1 MVLLKDKLHGHRLLL
16 ASRSPRRRELLAGA
30 GLAFELADSYDVEE
44 TYPPGLPAE
53 EVPGYLAVLKSEA
66 YPHAL
71 GVGDI
76 LITAD
81 TVVICGGRIFG
92 KPDGREGAAAMLAEL
107 SGRRHTVVTGVAL
120 RAPGRMRS
128 FSVSSDVWFRPL
140 AEEEIA
146 YYVDT
151 FRPYDKAGSYGIQ
164 EWIGYVAI
172 ERIGGCR
179 CRRSM
184 PNWGVSSIRCER
196 HVFSRL
202 PAGCGKLRTDTECGF
217 IHRIIAITL

>member
-1 MVLLKDKLHGHRLLL
+1 M
-16 ASRSPRRRELLAGA
+16 
-30 GLAFELADSYDVEE
+30 
-44 TYPPGLPAE
+44 
-53 EVPGYLAVLKSEA
+53 
-66 YPHAL
+66 
-71 GVGDI
+71 GDI

-120 RAPGRMRS
+120 RAPGRMSS

-140 AEEEIA
+140 AEEEIV

-172 ERIGGCR
+172 ERIEGSFYNVMG
-179 CRRSM
+179 
-184 PNWGVSSIRCER
+184 
-196 HVFSRL
+196 L
-202 PAGCGKLRTDTECGF
+202 PVQVLYAELGSFVDT
-217 IHRIIAITL
+217 L

>member
-1 MVLLKDKLHGHRLLL
+1 MGIGCCLPAAPRGGASCWRGRDLLL
-16 ASRSPRRRELLAGA
+16 NSPTVTTWRRPIRR
-30 GLAFELADSYDVEE
+30 DCRQRR
-44 TYPPGLPAE
+44 YPDIWPCSS
-53 EVPGYLAVLKSEA
+53 SEA

-172 ERIGGCR
+172 ERIEGSFYNVMG
-179 CRRSM
+179 
-184 PNWGVSSIRCER
+184 
-196 HVFSRL
+196 L
-202 PAGCGKLRTDTECGF
+202 PMQALYAELGSFVDT
-217 IHRIIAITL
+217 L

>member
-81 TVVICGGRIFG
+81 TVVICGG
-92 KPDGREGAAAMLAEL
+92 PTDGR
-107 SGRRHTVVTGVAL
+107 GRRPCWPNCPA
-120 RAPGRMRS
+120 
-128 FSVSSDVWFRPL
+128 
-140 AEEEIA
+140 
-146 YYVDT
+146 
-151 FRPYDKAGSYGIQ
+151 AG
-164 EWIGYVAI
+164 
-172 ERIGGCR
+172 
-179 CRRSM
+179 
-184 PNWGVSSIRCER
+184 IR
-196 HVFSRL
+196 
-202 PAGCGKLRTDTECGF
+202 
-217 IHRIIAITL
+217 

>member
-1 MVLLKDKLHGHRLLL
+1 MVLLKDKLHGYRLLL
-16 ASRSPRRRELLAGA
+16 ASRSPRRRELLAWT
-30 GLAFELADSYDVEE
+30 GLAFELADSYEVEE
-44 TYPPGLPAE
+44 IYPPGLPAE
-53 EVPGYLAVLKSEA
+53 AIPGYLAVLKSEA

-71 GVGDI
+71 GARDI

-120 RAPGRMRS
+120 RARGGLRT
-128 FSVSSDVWFRPL
+128 FSAASDVWFRPL

-172 ERIGGCR
+172 ERIDGSFYNVMG
-179 CRRSM
+179 
-184 PNWGVSSIRCER
+184 
-196 HVFSRL
+196 L
-202 PAGCGKLRTDTECGF
+202 PVQALYAELGSFVDT
-217 IHRIIAITL
+217 L

>member
-76 LITAD
+76 LITASP
-81 TVVICGGRIFG
+81 T
-92 KPDGREGAAAMLAEL
+92 DGR
-107 SGRRHTVVTGVAL
+107 GRRPCWPNCPA
-120 RAPGRMRS
+120 
-128 FSVSSDVWFRPL
+128 
-140 AEEEIA
+140 
-146 YYVDT
+146 
-151 FRPYDKAGSYGIQ
+151 AG
-164 EWIGYVAI
+164 
-172 ERIGGCR
+172 
-179 CRRSM
+179 
-184 PNWGVSSIRCER
+184 IR
-196 HVFSRL
+196 
-202 PAGCGKLRTDTECGF
+202 
-217 IHRIIAITL
+217 

>member
-81 TVVICGGRIFG
+81 TVVICGGRMDLDAG
-92 KPDGREGAAAMLAEL
+92 AAAAMLAEL

-140 AEEEIA
+140 AEEEIV

-172 ERIGGCR
+172 ERIEGSFYNVMG
-179 CRRSM
+179 
-184 PNWGVSSIRCER
+184 
-196 HVFSRL
+196 L
-202 PAGCGKLRTDTECGF
+202 PVQVLYAELGSFVDT
-217 IHRIIAITL
+217 L

>member
-81 TVVICGGRIFG
+81 TVVIAAAAYSAS
-92 KPDGREGAAAMLAEL
+92 PTDGR
-107 SGRRHTVVTGVAL
+107 GRRPCWPNCPA
-120 RAPGRMRS
+120 
-128 FSVSSDVWFRPL
+128 
-140 AEEEIA
+140 
-146 YYVDT
+146 
-151 FRPYDKAGSYGIQ
+151 AG
-164 EWIGYVAI
+164 
-172 ERIGGCR
+172 
-179 CRRSM
+179 
-184 PNWGVSSIRCER
+184 IR
-196 HVFSRL
+196 
-202 PAGCGKLRTDTECGF
+202 
-217 IHRIIAITL
+217 

>member
-1 MVLLKDKLHGHRLLL
+1 MGIGW
-16 ASRSPRRRELLAGA
+16 RELLAGA

-140 AEEEIA
+140 AEEEIV

-164 EWIGYVAI
+164 EWIGLFLQRHGAAGAGALCRTGEFRRYVVNGMFSAGG
-172 ERIGGCR
+172 RRDAGSCARTRNADSFIG
-179 CRRSM
+179 
-184 PNWGVSSIRCER
+184 
-196 HVFSRL
+196 
-202 PAGCGKLRTDTECGF
+202 
-217 IHRIIAITL
+217 

>member
-146 YYVDT
+146 YYVDM

-172 ERIGGCR
+172 ERIEGSFYNVMG
-179 CRRSM
+179 
-184 PNWGVSSIRCER
+184 
-196 HVFSRL
+196 L
-202 PAGCGKLRTDTECGF
+202 PVQVLYAELGSFVDT
-217 IHRIIAITL
+217 L

>member
-128 FSVSSDVWFRPL
+128 FSVSSDVCSVR
-140 AEEEIA
+140 
-146 YYVDT
+146 
-151 FRPYDKAGSYGIQ
+151 SQ
-164 EWIGYVAI
+164 
-172 ERIGGCR
+172 
-179 CRRSM
+179 RR
-184 PNWGVSSIRCER
+184 R
-196 HVFSRL
+196 
-202 PAGCGKLRTDTECGF
+202 
-217 IHRIIAITL
+217 

>member
-1 MVLLKDKLHGHRLLL
+1 MKKWMKLLPAVAALFVSLPVFPQFVLTPQGFVNAADGT
-16 ASRSPRRRELLAGA
+16 SDCYVIECPGA

-172 ERIGGCR
+172 ERIEGSFYNVMG
-179 CRRSM
+179 
-184 PNWGVSSIRCER
+184 
-196 HVFSRL
+196 L
-202 PAGCGKLRTDTECGF
+202 PMQALYAELGSFVDT
-217 IHRIIAITL
+217 L

>member
-92 KPDGREGAAAMLAEL
+92 KPDGREGAAAMLA
-107 SGRRHTVVTGVAL
+107 
-120 RAPGRMRS
+120 PGRMRS

-172 ERIGGCR
+172 ERIEGSFYNVMG
-179 CRRSM
+179 
-184 PNWGVSSIRCER
+184 
-196 HVFSRL
+196 L
-202 PAGCGKLRTDTECGF
+202 PVQALYAELGRFVDT
-217 IHRIIAITL
+217 L